1 MGTVIAL
8 LLGLAAAGAGAETFA
23 PDCGLVP
30 GWSQEGP
37 PRSFDHETLFD
48 YMDGNSEGYFAYGFV
63 LMKGVTCV
71 DDAGDRFVI
80 DVSEMGDP
88 ERAWGFFVA
97 NRDVRSLDERIGAA
111 GQVLPRR
118 STFAKGRYY
127 VEIAASPDK
136 DHSAAL
142 RAFATALEARLPGP
156 ADPPPEVDWFPR
168 EGLQAGSV
176 RLVPQSVL
184 GLRTLESG
192 WTARYASGRAFA
204 VEARSEDDA
213 AARLATLRT
222 RFAGATEVPGLGVEA
237 FSARDR
243 YLGDVVVF
251 RRGALL
257 AGVANAESGAAAEA
271 LARRLAGSLPEVPP
285 PGR

>member
-8 LLGLAAAGAGAETFA
+8 LLALAPPGGAAGAFA
-23 PDCGLVP
+23 PDCGLVA

-37 PRSFDHETLFD
+37 PRSFDRETLFD
-48 YMDGNSEGYFAYGFV
+48 YMDGNSEGYFAYGFA

-71 DDAGDRFVI
+71 DGAGDRFVI

-97 NRDVRSLDERIGAA
+97 NRDVRSPDERIGAA

-118 STFAKGRYY
+118 TTFAKGRYY

-136 DHSAAL
+136 DHSPAL

-156 ADPPPEVDWFPR
+156 ADPPREIEWFPKQ
-168 EGLQAGSV
+168 GLEAGSV

-192 WTARYASGRAFA
+192 WTARYASGRAFVVTA
-204 VEARSEDDA
+204 KSEEDA
-213 AARLATLRT
+213 AARLATVRA
-222 RFAGATEVPGLGVEA
+222 RFAGAREVEELGAEA
-237 FSARDR
+237 FTAADR

-257 AGVANAESGAAAEA
+257 AGVANAEDAAAAKELA
-271 LARRLAGSLPEVPP
+271 GRLARALPDVPP

>member
-8 LLGLAAAGAGAETFA
+8 FVTFVAPAAAPEAFA
-23 PDCGLVP
+23 PDCGFVG
-30 GWSQEGP
+30 GWHQEGSS
-37 PRSFDHETLFD
+37 RSFDRETLFD

-63 LMKGVTCV
+63 LMEGVTCV
-71 DDAGDRFVI
+71 DDASDRLVI
-80 DVSEMGDP
+80 DVSEMGDADH
-88 ERAWGFFVA
+88 AWGFFVA
-97 NRDVRSLDERIGAA
+97 NRDVRSADERMGAA

-118 STFAKGRYY
+118 ATFAKGRYY

-136 DHSAAL
+136 DHSPAL
-142 RAFATALEARLPGP
+142 HAFATALEARLPGRAAPP
-156 ADPPPEVDWFPR
+156 AEVDWFPK
-168 EGLQAGSV
+168 EGLETGSV

-184 GLRTLESG
+184 GLRALESG
-192 WTARYASGRAFA
+192 WTARYASGRAFV
-204 VEARSEDDA
+204 VEAKSEEDA
-213 AARLATLRT
+213 GARLATLRA
-222 RFAGATEVPGLGVEA
+222 RFAGATEVQGLEAEA
-237 FSARDR
+237 FAAQDR

-257 AGVANAESGAAAEA
+257 AGVANAESGRAAEA